1 LDRAV
6 EREDQERGMVSVEG
20 EEERGRRRL
29 WWRVRRDSAD
39 LTRASGWDFREGKV
53 YNALTVSKYSWMLR

>member
-1 LDRAV
+1 V

-20 EEERGRRRL
+20 EGERGRRRL

-39 LTRASGWDFREGKV
+39 LTRASGLDFREGKA
-53 YNALTVSKYSWMLR
+53 YRPLTVSAYSLTL

>member
-1 LDRAV
+1 
-6 EREDQERGMVSVEG
+6 MVSVEG

-53 YNALTVSKYSWMLR
+53 YNLVTVSA